1 MPIEEESPEEIGYGR
16 IRYNLAESSMPDR
29 KLGELP
35 ISFSA
40 GLVLQYTDHRGDRR
54 LRELLAADA
63 GLAADDVMVTHGAV
77 GALFILHTS
86 ILGAGDRLLV
96 VRPNYATNLE
106 TPFAI
111 GCLMDCFDLEHDNG
125 YNFDVDAFV
134 ERIKPDTKLIS
145 ITTPH
150 NPTGRVTTIREI
162 QLILAAMKARAHPKC
177 YMLVDETYRE
187 MVVGGRADVWACAL
201 DDRIV
206 SVSSMSKT
214 YGVPGIRIGYVAH
227 DASRNLM
234 CKAPIR
240 LIAGGYTQKI
250 KNCSIN
256 SLQPR
261 SK

>member
-1 MPIEEESPEEIGYGR
+1 
-16 IRYNLAESSMPDR
+16 
-29 KLGELP
+29 
-35 ISFSA
+35 
-40 GLVLQYTDHRGDRR
+40 
-54 LRELLAADA
+54 
-63 GLAADDVMVTHGAV
+63 
-77 GALFILHTS
+77 
-86 ILGAGDRLLV
+86 
-96 VRPNYATNLE
+96 
-106 TPFAI
+106 
-111 GCLMDCFDLEHDNG
+111 
-125 YNFDVDAFV
+125 
-134 ERIKPDTKLIS
+134 
-145 ITTPH
+145 
-150 NPTGRVTTIREI
+150 
-162 QLILAAMKARAHPKC
+162 
-177 YMLVDETYRE
+177 
-187 MVVGGRADVWACAL
+187 VWACAL